1 MAQLTQRELDS
12 ESIIKKYPCKCT
24 TKANAAD
31 QITDK
36 EKIIH
41 YRLKTGMLFAGSENR
56 SVKALVTITF
66 GQNLSF
72 QSSSADTGQTLDS
85 NMNRPL

>member
-1 MAQLTQRELDS
+1 
-12 ESIIKKYPCKCT
+12 
-24 TKANAAD
+24 
-31 QITDK
+31 
-36 EKIIH
+36 
-41 YRLKTGMLFAGSENR
+41 MLFAGSENR

-85 NMNRPL
+85 NMNRQPFASRLLSSV